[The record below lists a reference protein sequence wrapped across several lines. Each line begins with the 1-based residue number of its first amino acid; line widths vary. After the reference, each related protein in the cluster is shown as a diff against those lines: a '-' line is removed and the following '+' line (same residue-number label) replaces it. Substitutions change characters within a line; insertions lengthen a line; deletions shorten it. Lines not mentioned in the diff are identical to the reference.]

1 MRANVALL
9 QPLTVA
15 RSLSNRFQD
24 QHRLRLLSLNPAL
37 VIYAVLRGNFFNV
50 CALIFLLTSEYCGGI
65 KQRRL

>member
-24 QHRLRLLSLNPAL
+24 QHRLRRVGTSIAQPNPDTLASETDNSRNLSF
-37 VIYAVLRGNFFNV
+37 VNFGPQPDV
-50 CALIFLLTSEYCGGI
+50 S
-65 KQRRL
+65 Q